1 MDVTTLII
9 VALAIV
15 LLSIWLTSGKRS
27 KKELPGPTGLPI
39 VGYIPFMTKK
49 PYVKLTELSKTYGP
63 VYKVRLGAID
73 IVVITDYDLIK
84 EAFARDSFMGRPP
97 DLPFELSEETITT
110 GAFNGMPWK
119 EQRRFSLH
127 MLRDLGF
134 GKTQMEEDIKEEILE
149 LLERMSAHV
158 GKPTKFSYILAP
170 SMSNN
175 IASLVF
181 GKRLKYNDP
190 QRQRLDN
197 SIGEIG
203 RLAGSVSWQL
213 FFPWLR
219 KFLSYFNIGDKGKL
233 VTVLHDVKEYCR
245 EEMDE
250 HEKTLDPNNIRSFM
264 DSYLIEIQKQS
275 SDPNST
281 FKRKAEK
288 GKKLST
294 SSTRRMGSIL
304 GEEMEE
310 HEKTLDP
317 NNIRSF
323 MDSYLIEIQK
333 QSSDPNS
340 TFKKEVLT
348 DLARAF
354 FAAGSDTVRV
364 TVDWMLLVSAAY
376 PRIQKRIHAEIDEV
390 IGPDR
395 FPTWQDRLRMPFTE
409 AAIIELMRWRTIV
422 PLNIMRYT
430 LQDTELNGYFIPKH
444 TRILAVIW
452 ALDNDKK
459 LWGNDVQEYKPE
471 RMLSEDGT
479 KVVKPEHA
487 IPFSVGK
494 RSCPGKTLAEIEVFL
509 YLVAILQKFE
519 VSKPPGKELDL
530 EGELGVSLQPIRQEL
545 CLKLRH

>member
-245 EEMDE
+245 EEM
-250 HEKTLDPNNIRSFM
+250 
-264 DSYLIEIQKQS
+264 
-275 SDPNST
+275 
-281 FKRKAEK
+281 
-288 GKKLST
+288 
-294 SSTRRMGSIL
+294 
-304 GEEMEE
+304 EE